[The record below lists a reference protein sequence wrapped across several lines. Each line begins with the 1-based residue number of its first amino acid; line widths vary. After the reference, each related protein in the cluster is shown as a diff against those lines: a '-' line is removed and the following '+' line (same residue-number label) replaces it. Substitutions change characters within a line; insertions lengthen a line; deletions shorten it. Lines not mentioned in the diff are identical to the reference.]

1 MIRRIILSLAFIP
14 VLILVIHIELF
25 HGIFF
30 FLFVFALSVLSV
42 RELGLILERINHDKR
57 RIRWFILCLPGS
69 FLVLL
74 HYLNSFFMKHYLA
87 IIYIVAYT
95 TFIVLVTA
103 CIRFRSG
110 DFFKS
115 LLVRVL
121 VYVYT
126 GIFSVSLLEV
136 RLSFGA
142 VYIYFLFL
150 LAWINDAGA
159 YFIGTKF
166 GKIKGIVSYSPNK
179 SLEGYVAAFLLTV
192 AAAIGFKLILPE
204 KLPVDLKQALAL
216 GLLVAVLAPLGDLI
230 ESWVKR
236 KGGVKDSSQFLP
248 GLGGV
253 LDIFDSILF
262 TAPFYCVALYFF

>member
-1 MIRRIILSLAFIP
+1 MIRRIFLSVAFIP

-25 HGIFF
+25 HSVFF
-30 FLFVFALSVLSV
+30 FLFVLALSVLSV
-42 RELGLILERINHDKR
+42 RELGLILQRINHERR
-57 RIRWFILCLPGS
+57 RIRWIILCLPGAL
-69 FLVLL
+69 LVIL

-87 IIYIVAYT
+87 ILYIVAYT
-95 TFIVLVTA
+95 TFIVLVA
-103 CIRFRSG
+103 ECIRFRSG

-115 LLVRVL
+115 LLIRVL

-166 GKIKGIVSYSPNK
+166 GKIKGIVRYSPNK
-179 SLEGYVAAFLLTV
+179 SLEGYVAAFLLTA
-192 AAAIGFKLILPE
+192 AAAIGFKLMLSE
-204 KLPVDLKQALAL
+204 KLSIDMKQAFFL
-216 GLLVAVLAPLGDLI
+216 GLMVAVFAPLGDLI

-236 KGGVKDSSQFLP
+236 KGGVKDSSQLLP
-248 GLGGV
+248 GFGGV

-262 TAPFYCVALYFF
+262 TAPFYCVALYLL